1 MGFKR
6 FADSETGRTFLYN
19 KKTGETRWDDG
30 DVLMDISGA
39 SDLSSEDGLYA
50 GGIELSNVCI
60 GNGDGRNASEDSNSE
75 CSDAKTLLNHSG
87 VTTMLSAEGSPEPVS
102 PTGKFS
108 FFSFFW
114 NGMEWKDKGNC
125 KTREGSAPLLPSL
138 PFCFRFFF
146 SCS

>member
-114 NGMEWKDKGNC
+114 NGTERNGMERQRKLQDK
-125 KTREGSAPLLPSL
+125 EGQRTLAPLV
-138 PFCFRFFF
+138 PFLF